1 MRVVGYFKA
10 RLKEAS
16 SWGAI
21 VAAITAASMLEFP
34 WDIAAA
40 ACGVIGVLVPEQSSA
55 AKPSGEEA
63 SDV

>member
-1 MRVVGYFKA
+1 MVSYLKA

-16 SWGAI
+16 SWVAI
-21 VAAITAASMLEFP
+21 VAALTAASQLEFP

-40 ACGVIGVLVPEQSSA
+40 ICGIIGVLVPEQSSA
-55 AKPSGEEA
+55 AKPSGEEV